1 MDWKRVSALGLALA
15 ALFCGDAVWAQTAAQ
30 PRFGVTRPAQSQ
42 LSVKYA
48 ERTAWLG
55 ISDEETAAAEPAP
68 TPAAAK
74 TAVPTPA
81 LNAPSATG
89 QNARPNKKNTYRFEP
104 PTVLS
109 TLKGEIPKDQSER
122 RAEFV
127 EKRREELANAQQG
140 ASGDSASA
148 GQARFVTVSNQEE
161 GGQESAA
168 PEPAAE
174 PEQPVVLEPAAEPE
188 EPAPLPQ
195 NVDISLDQGSDENE
209 PVAEPALATEEEAEA
224 APSPLATQSAT
235 PAVLPYPTKPAHRV
249 EHERPINVPTFIPKT
264 GYRTFTNGAQTPAA
278 GSSSCGYVPG
288 MGSSTV
294 GGYLS
299 NAQVMNGYVYA
310 GPATSGGIFAQGPAY
325 APATGGIF
333 AQRPAYAPATGGI
346 ITQGPTCAPN
356 CSNTPVQPTVRCY
369 TDAAELQANPCNMCA
384 GVGAAG
390 GGIGAWGLGS
400 AYGGCG
406 ATCDAGYCDA
416 SLYEGAEY
424 ELGAC
429 SAPGACVMSGLI
441 AEFEWLAWQTD
452 FSEKSYAFGGLNG
465 DNYFEA
471 PYPAPSGSG
480 LRAKLGY
487 RAISGWD
494 LLFTYTWFDADKA
507 LASEESP
514 NSYAASDVN
523 LNVYDLEVGHW
534 NMGAFGGWRPYIGFR
549 WTQLEEEF
557 LANAAIPTWSESVA
571 ASSRVNAYA
580 LRLGLELKRDLFG
593 GLQAYAK
600 GGGSV
605 GVGDSKQIAVL
616 SAQDVPYFESASKKT
631 FFAPSVEAAAGLA
644 WKRGNFEVHGGY
656 EFNDWF
662 NASRLMD
669 TTGDFMTH
677 GWFVGVGWNR

>member
-55 ISDEETAAAEPAP
+55 ISDEETAAAEPAA

-288 MGSSTV
+288 MGSATA

-310 GPATSGGIFAQGPAY
+310 GPATSGGIFAQG
-325 APATGGIF
+325 
-333 AQRPAYAPATGGI
+333 PAYAPATGGI

-384 GVGAAG
+384 GVGAAAD
-390 GGIGAWGLGS
+390 GIGAWGLGS

-523 LNVYDLEVGHW
+523 LNVYDLEVGRW